1 MRSGALTPAL
11 SHGERENTGAI
22 SLIFHPEKGTFSPSF
37 QRGHA
42 SIMPIIQSVERALQI
57 LDLFNEQATELKIT
71 DISKLMGLSKSTLHS
86 LLKTLQ
92 LHGYIDQNPENGK
105 YRLGMK
111 LVERGHFVVGSID
124 IRQKAKGWLTE
135 LSQRTGQTT
144 HLGILDGREGVY
156 IEKIEGKLAA
166 IAYSRIGRRLPVH
179 ATAIG
184 KVLIAWLG
192 EAELNTLLEGYQYTT
207 YTPSTLASREA
218 LMAALAQTREQGY
231 ALDSEENEQGV
242 RCVAVPVWNHESR
255 VIAALSLST
264 LTSRVDDAELANFRE
279 ELQQAGLALSRALG
293 YAGS

>member
-1 MRSGALTPAL
+1 
-11 SHGERENTGAI
+11 
-22 SLIFHPEKGTFSPSF
+22 
-37 QRGHA
+37 
-42 SIMPIIQSVERALQI
+42 
-57 LDLFNEQATELKIT
+57 
-71 DISKLMGLSKSTLHS
+71 
-86 LLKTLQ
+86 
-92 LHGYIDQNPENGK
+92 
-105 YRLGMK
+105 MK

-135 LSQRTGQTT
+135 LSRQTGQTT

-192 EAELNTLLEGYQYTT
+192 ETELNALLEGYQYTT
-207 YTPSTLASREA
+207 FTPATLASREA
-218 LMAALAQTREQGY
+218 LMSALTQTREQGY

-279 ELQQAGLALSRALG
+279 QLQQAGLALSRALG
-293 YAGS
+293 YPA

>member
-1 MRSGALTPAL
+1 
-11 SHGERENTGAI
+11 
-22 SLIFHPEKGTFSPSF
+22 
-37 QRGHA
+37 
-42 SIMPIIQSVERALQI
+42 MPIIQSVERALQI

-71 DISKLMGLSKSTLHS
+71 DISKQMGLSKSTLHS

-92 LHGYIDQNPENGK
+92 LHSYIDQNPENGK

-111 LVERGHFVVGSID
+111 LVERGHFVVSSMD
-124 IRQKAKGWLTE
+124 IRQKAKSWLMD

-156 IEKIEGKLAA
+156 IEKIEGKQAA

-184 KVLIAWLG
+184 KVLIAWLND
-192 EAELNTLLEGYQYTT
+192 ADLNAILEGYEYTSF
-207 YTPSTLASREA
+207 TPSTITSREA
-218 LMAALAQTREQGY
+218 LLSVLAQTRAQGY

-242 RCVAVPVWNHESR
+242 RCVSVPVWNHESR

-264 LTSRVDDAELANFRE
+264 LTSRVDDGEFVRFRGLLE
-279 ELQQAGLALSRALG
+279 EAGLQLSRALG
-293 YAGS
+293 YPA

>member
-1 MRSGALTPAL
+1 
-11 SHGERENTGAI
+11 
-22 SLIFHPEKGTFSPSF
+22 
-37 QRGHA
+37 
-42 SIMPIIQSVERALQI
+42 MPIIQSVERALQI

-135 LSQRTGQTT
+135 LSRRTG
-144 HLGILDGREGVY
+144 LY

-192 EAELNTLLEGYQYTT
+192 EAELNALLEGYQYTT
-207 YTPSTLASREA
+207 FTPATLASREA
-218 LMAALAQTREQGY
+218 LMSALAQTREQGY

-279 ELQQAGLALSRALG
+279 QLQQAGLALSRALG
-293 YAGS
+293 YPA

>member
-1 MRSGALTPAL
+1 
-11 SHGERENTGAI
+11 
-22 SLIFHPEKGTFSPSF
+22 
-37 QRGHA
+37 
-42 SIMPIIQSVERALQI
+42 MPIIQSVERALQI

-92 LHGYIDQNPENGK
+92 HHGYIDQNPENGK
-105 YRLGMK
+105 YHLGMK

-124 IRQKAKGWLTE
+124 IRQKAKIWLTD
-135 LSQRTGQTT
+135 LSRRTGQTT

-156 IEKIEGKLAA
+156 IEKIEGRLAA

-184 KVLIAWLG
+184 KVLIAWLC
-192 EAELNTLLEGYQYTT
+192 ENELNALLDGYQYTT
-207 YTPSTLASREA
+207 FTPSTLASREA
-218 LMAALAQTREQGY
+218 LLDALIKTREQGY

-242 RCVAVPVWNHESR
+242 RCVAVPVWNNESR

-264 LTSRVDDAELANFRE
+264 LTSRVDDTELARFRE
-279 ELQQAGLALSRALG
+279 QLQQAGFGLSRALG
-293 YAGS
+293 YPA

>member
-1 MRSGALTPAL
+1 
-11 SHGERENTGAI
+11 
-22 SLIFHPEKGTFSPSF
+22 
-37 QRGHA
+37 
-42 SIMPIIQSVERALQI
+42 MPIIQSVERALQI

-135 LSQRTGQTT
+135 LSRRTGQTT

-192 EAELNTLLEGYQYTT
+192 EAELNALLEGYQYTT
-207 YTPSTLASREA
+207 FTP
-218 LMAALAQTREQGY
+218 QTREQGY

-279 ELQQAGLALSRALG
+279 QLQQAGLALSRALG
-293 YAGS
+293 YPA

>member
-1 MRSGALTPAL
+1 
-11 SHGERENTGAI
+11 
-22 SLIFHPEKGTFSPSF
+22 
-37 QRGHA
+37 
-42 SIMPIIQSVERALQI
+42 MPIIQSVERALQI

-124 IRQKAKGWLTE
+124 IRQKAKSWLTA
-135 LSQRTGQTT
+135 LSRDTGQTT

-184 KVLIAWLG
+184 KVLIAWLDD
-192 EAELNTLLEGYQYTT
+192 AELNPLLEGYQYTT
-207 YTPSTLASREA
+207 FTPATITSRQD
-218 LMAALAQTREQGY
+218 LLAALK
-231 ALDSEENEQGV
+231 AL
-242 RCVAVPVWNHESR
+242 RR
-255 VIAALSLST
+255 TIAADLKKPAYIVFSDAT
-264 LTSRVDDAELANFRE
+264 LLDMAEKKPTNIYEFHLVNGVGDHKAAQFGKAFLQAITEWQRATTS
-279 ELQQAGLALSRALG
+279 
-293 YAGS
+293 

>member
-1 MRSGALTPAL
+1 
-11 SHGERENTGAI
+11 
-22 SLIFHPEKGTFSPSF
+22 
-37 QRGHA
+37 
-42 SIMPIIQSVERALQI
+42 MPIIQSVERALQI
-57 LDLFNEQATELKIT
+57 LNLFNEQTTELKIT
-71 DISKLMGLSKSTLHS
+71 DISKQMGLSKSTLHS

-111 LVERGHFVVGSID
+111 LVERGYFVVGTMD

-135 LSQRTGQTT
+135 LSSRTGQTT

-166 IAYSRIGRRLPVH
+166 IAYSRIGRRLPIH

-184 KVLIAWLG
+184 KVLVAWLSK
-192 EAELNTLLEGYQYTT
+192 EELETLLIDYCFTA
-207 YTPSTLASREA
+207 YTPATITSAEALRKTLA
-218 LMAALAQTREQGY
+218 LTREQGY
-231 ALDSEENEQGV
+231 AFDNEENEQGV

-264 LTSRVDDAELANFRE
+264 LTSRVNDEELASFRQQ
-279 ELQQAGLALSRALG
+279 LQEAGVQLSRALG
-293 YAGS
+293 YPG

>member
-1 MRSGALTPAL
+1 
-11 SHGERENTGAI
+11 
-22 SLIFHPEKGTFSPSF
+22 
-37 QRGHA
+37 
-42 SIMPIIQSVERALQI
+42 MPIIQSVERALQI

-111 LVERGHFVVGSID
+111 LVERGHFVVGSMD
-124 IRQKAKGWLTE
+124 IRQKAKGWLTD
-135 LSQRTGQTT
+135 LSRRTGQTT

-192 EAELNTLLEGYQYTT
+192 EAELNALLEGYQYTT
-207 YTPSTLASREA
+207 FTPSTLATREA
-218 LMAALAQTREQGY
+218 LVDALKKNPRTRLRPGQ
-231 ALDSEENEQGV
+231 
-242 RCVAVPVWNHESR
+242 R
-255 VIAALSLST
+255 
-264 LTSRVDDAELANFRE
+264 RE
-279 ELQQAGLALSRALG
+279 RAGRALRG
-293 YAGS
+293 GAGVEPRVTRDCRPEPVDSNLARGRRRAG

>member
-1 MRSGALTPAL
+1 
-11 SHGERENTGAI
+11 
-22 SLIFHPEKGTFSPSF
+22 
-37 QRGHA
+37 
-42 SIMPIIQSVERALQI
+42 MPIIQSVERALQI

-192 EAELNTLLEGYQYTT
+192 EAELNALLEGYQYTT
-207 YTPSTLASREA
+207 FTLPLSP
-218 LMAALAQTREQGY
+218 LAK
-231 ALDSEENEQGV
+231 
-242 RCVAVPVWNHESR
+242 P
-255 VIAALSLST
+255 
-264 LTSRVDDAELANFRE
+264 
-279 ELQQAGLALSRALG
+279 
-293 YAGS
+293 

>member
-1 MRSGALTPAL
+1 M
-11 SHGERENTGAI
+11 
-22 SLIFHPEKGTFSPSF
+22 
-37 QRGHA
+37 
-42 SIMPIIQSVERALQI
+42 QI

-135 LSQRTGQTT
+135 LSRRTGQTT

-184 KVLIAWLG
+184 KVLIAWLD
-192 EAELNTLLEGYQYTT
+192 EAELNALLEGYQYTT
-207 YTPSTLASREA
+207 FTPSTLATREA
-218 LMAALAQTREQGY
+218 LLDALKKTREHGY

-279 ELQQAGLALSRALG
+279 QLQQAGLQLSRALG
-293 YAGS
+293 YPA

>member
-1 MRSGALTPAL
+1 
-11 SHGERENTGAI
+11 
-22 SLIFHPEKGTFSPSF
+22 
-37 QRGHA
+37 
-42 SIMPIIQSVERALQI
+42 MPIIQSVERALQI

-111 LVERGHFVVGSID
+111 LVERGHFVVGSMD
-124 IRQKAKGWLTE
+124 IRQKAKSWLTA
-135 LSQRTGQTT
+135 LSRDTGQTT

-184 KVLIAWLG
+184 KVLIAWL
-192 EAELNTLLEGYQYTT
+192 
-207 YTPSTLASREA
+207 
-218 LMAALAQTREQGY
+218 
-231 ALDSEENEQGV
+231 
-242 RCVAVPVWNHESR
+242 
-255 VIAALSLST
+255 
-264 LTSRVDDAELANFRE
+264 DDAELNPLLEGISTPRS
-279 ELQQAGLALSRALG
+279 LPRPLLLARIFCPRWRKRARRVTPSTAKRMSKACVACRCRCG
-293 YAGS
+293 IMNRA